1 MQDHVDHIASLL
13 YEGILSPSDWRAGL
27 DAIRN
32 CMQGG
37 LFYHFAVDKSS
48 LAIVSSHQN
57 VEVPADKVRDY
68 ELHHARDDERMPI
81 VMGLAVGE
89 MMFDHE
95 HFSARELS
103 NSFIYSDWLPS
114 IGYRHT
120 MCLPLHDDGTTRE
133 FLSIIRP
140 SDHHAYNTDDRRFM
154 EHLLPHLSR
163 AARLRSQS
171 THLACQAALG
181 TAALDALPQCVALL
195 DTHHRVRYLNNAA
208 RLALDNSPYLA
219 VRHGQ
224 LYCKYPQAQ
233 ERLCASVAAACRQDD
248 TARAGILQC
257 APDTTIHVLPL
268 KANHPP
274 GSAAACPT
282 TLLAGVGPS
291 QSMAT
296 HGALACGSGIDRY
309 RSPTGTGVG
318 HGQVPQGFRGHPR
331 MQLAYRTHTR
341 QKPVAQN
348 RLPPAGGTGSP
359 RSVTDPTLNT
369 RHTLPVTTPV
379 VV

>member
-120 MCLPLHDDGTTRE
+120 MSLPLHDDGTTRE

-195 DTHHRVRYLNNAA
+195 DTHHRIRYLNNAA

-224 LYCKYPQAQ
+224 LYCTDPQAQ
-233 ERLCASVAAACRQDD
+233 ERLCASVAAACRLDD

-268 KANHPP
+268 KASHPLAVLQLAQP
-274 GSAAACPT
+274 HS
-282 TLLAGVGPS
+282 LLVWAHHNPWQHTEPLRVALGLTDTE
-291 QSMAT
+291 ARL
-296 HGALACGSGIDRY
+296 ALALA
-309 RSPTGTGVG
+309 TGKSLKDFAVTQECSW
-318 HGQVPQGFRGHPR
+318 HT
-331 MQLAYRTHTR
+331 ARTHARNLLRKTGCHR
-341 QKPVAQN
+341 QAELVHLVQS
-348 RLPPAGGTGSP
+348 LIQ
-359 RSVTDPTLNT
+359 
-369 RHTLPVTTPV
+369 H
-379 VV
+379 